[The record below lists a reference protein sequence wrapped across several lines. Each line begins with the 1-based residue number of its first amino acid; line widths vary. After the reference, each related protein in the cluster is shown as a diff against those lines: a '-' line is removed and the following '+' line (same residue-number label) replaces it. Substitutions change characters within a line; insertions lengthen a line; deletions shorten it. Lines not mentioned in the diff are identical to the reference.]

1 LNKIKYFIAPPSKST
16 CWIVVPISYLL
27 FLQLLTGIP
36 QPISL
41 EEMNVDG
48 IWLSFSEEIFSYPFW
63 LQDLSHL
70 PLFFVFAWLWGWYL
84 GPVTISKKLIKNRC
98 FHICWL
104 YACFNELTQ
113 FLVPMRFPSAGDLF
127 MNLLGVILGLTFHSL
142 CSSRKIIHM

>member
-1 LNKIKYFIAPPSKST
+1 M
-16 CWIVVPISYLL
+16 PISYLL

-41 EEMNVDG
+41 EEMNADE

-70 PLFFVFAWLWGWYL
+70 PLFFVFAWLWAWYL
-84 GPVTISKKLIKNRC
+84 GPVSISKKPIKNGC

-104 YACFNELTQ
+104 YACVNELTQ

-142 CSSRKIIHM
+142 CSYRKI